1 MGVAL
6 LSSLGLVLT
15 QQEEMDEAEAE
26 RQNMLKGMFPGMKA
40 LMLQSS
46 HLQTKYGAFPSFWQ
60 DLGAWPALKAMQKT
74 YLMVCEQRERG
85 VPEAEID
92 IEGIDRR
99 TAAGVVGASN
109 AGADFEEA
117 GEMTGLDPYEA
128 RPGSKWEPRR
138 ADGLPNIPGITRPAE
153 LPEELQHELSKLQ
166 RQLDNVERKITTV
179 VEDAKVMEQDLNR
192 PPSPPPIYDAWGKR
206 TNTREVR
213 MKEDLERERGDI
225 VARLVKID
233 VTFKPAQ
240 AVIGGN
246 GKPMAKVFVPVEE
259 FPHYNFIGL
268 ILGPRGNTQR
278 RLEGETGCKISI
290 RGKGS
295 VKEGS
300 RGRNTKTVEAA
311 EAEPLHVVITGETR
325 ENVDL
330 AVKKVEELLQV
341 KEDMDNSHKQNQLR
355 ELALINGT
363 LREDEF
369 CSNCGE
375 QGHRQYECPHRN
387 KVASLLP
394 TNIRCSICGE
404 PSHPTS
410 DCPLKKGTGA
420 SGEIDAQ
427 YQSFMAELD
436 GGGQASSSSSSS
448 EEWKPNKQARVEP
461 APPSVIQSQERVAN
475 ISRSAGR
482 GKTILPAWMTENG
495 GQGAAAAT
503 AAAAATI
510 TTTASTAAPSA
521 ASYGAQSQEQQQ
533 YASQYQYGAQQQQQ
547 YVDPQQYYQ
556 AYGSD
561 PNAHAYGYSY
571 DQQAYAQQQGYGYDY
586 SAYQNQQAYYGTGY
600 DAQQYHHHQQ
610 QQYAAQGQPQAPP
623 PPPPPPPP
631 K

>member
-1 MGVAL
+1 MN
-6 LSSLGLVLT
+6 
-15 QQEEMDEAEAE
+15 EAEE
-26 RQNMLKGMFPGMKA
+26 DRQHMLKGMYPGMKT
-40 LMLQSS
+40 LHTSSKYLQE
-46 HLQTKYGAFPSFWQ
+46 KYGDFPSFWQ
-60 DLGAWPALKAMQKT
+60 DLGGWAALKAMQKV
-74 YLMVCEQRERG
+74 YLIVEERREKGIPEEQ
-85 VPEAEID
+85 ID
-92 IEGIDRR
+92 IEDIDRR
-99 TAAGVVGASN
+99 AAVGIVS
-109 AGADFEEA
+109 AGDDSDEA
-117 GEMTGLDPYEA
+117 GEVTGLDPYAA

-138 ADGLPNIPGITRPAE
+138 ADGLPNIPGITMPAE
-153 LPEELQHELSKLQ
+153 LPEELQRELSRLQ
-166 RQLDNVERKITTV
+166 RQLDDVEKRIGT
-179 VEDAKVMEQDLNR
+179 VEDDAKKIEQDPNR

-213 MKEDLERERGDI
+213 MKEELERERGDI

-233 VTFKPAQ
+233 VAFKPAQ
-240 AVIGGN
+240 AMIGGT
-246 GKPMAKVFVPVEE
+246 GKPTAKVFVPVEE

-311 EAEPLHVVITGETR
+311 EAEALHVVITGETR

-341 KEDMDNSHKQNQLR
+341 KDDTDNVHKQDQLR

-375 QGHRQYECPHRN
+375 KGHRQYECPHRN
-387 KVASLLP
+387 RGTSQLSAQ
-394 TNIRCSICGE
+394 IRCSICGE
-404 PSHPTS
+404 LSHPTR
-410 DCPLKKGTGA
+410 DCPLKQGSGGG
-420 SGEIDAQ
+420 GEIDTQ

-436 GGGQASSSSSSS
+436 GGGKASSSTTTTTTT
-448 EEWKPNKQARVEP
+448 EEWQPNKQARVDP
-461 APPSVIQSQERVAN
+461 NPPSMMQSQESLTS

-482 GKTILPAWMTENG
+482 GKTILPAWMTQNG
-495 GQGAAAAT
+495 GQGATVSATAAT
-503 AAAAATI
+503 AP
-510 TTTASTAAPSA
+510 TAGT
-521 ASYGAQSQEQQQ
+521 YGSQPQGQQQQ
-533 YASQYQYGAQQQQQ
+533 YDAQYQYNVQQQQ

-561 PNAHAYGYSY
+561 PTTAQAYGYAY
-571 DQQAYAQQQGYGYDY
+571 DQQAYDASYTHQQGYGYDY

-600 DAQQYHHHQQ
+600 DGQHYQ
-610 QQYAAQGQPQAPP
+610 QQYPQQGQQAPP
-623 PPPPPPPP
+623 PPPPPPPSDN
-631 K
+631 